1 MIVCP
6 YNSSVSL
13 RNCIDLLGCTVC
25 APHCPLRVLLMRV
38 SVQLIDFGDDEEM
51 VYGGDSE

>member
-13 RNCIDLLGCTVC
+13 RNCIDLLGCTAC

-38 SVQLIDFGDDEEM
+38 SVQLIDFGVDEEM
-51 VYGGDSE
+51 DCGGDYE

>member
-1 MIVCP
+1 MIACP

-13 RNCIDLLGCTVC
+13 RNCTDLLGCTAC

-38 SVQLIDFGDDEEM
+38 SVQFIDFGDDEVME
-51 VYGGDSE
+51 YGGDSD